1 MSSVAPGLGQS
12 PRGDAAFVPCVRV
25 ATESLMGPDFREIEM
40 PVIELAFD
48 YGASTARDPERERQA
63 RYLLESFGAI
73 ELACLDDYSAG
84 PESRADYVVR
94 VDEDVHGL
102 CGFTAYA
109 LPQLRALGWRVEVSA
124 DYPFQVVESEAPWY
138 ARVEPEAG
146 DWFNLELGIEIDG
159 GRVNLLPA
167 LLDLLD
173 RLPNSGRIESIIPG
187 GARCFALPIGDN
199 RYLPVAP
206 ERLRILVGVLRELYD
221 PEAGKKITFPAAKAA
236 CLASMDAAFGTGPRA
251 GALRWE
257 GATSVRDR
265 GHALVSKPPLEAVP
279 PPTLRASLR
288 PYQQEGLAWLQ
299 HLRAHEAGGVLADD
313 MGLGKTLQTIAHL
326 AAEKEAGRLDVPA
339 LVVAPTSLIGN
350 WRRELQRFAPNLRVA
365 VLYGPKRREVML
377 GLQHNDVVITTYSV
391 LVRDE
396 AVLAKR
402 PFSYLILDEAQ
413 AIKNPRS
420 QAHKAALGLEARHR
434 LCLSGTPVENSLSE
448 LWSLFEFL
456 MPGLLGDADWF
467 RHRYTNPIEREGNAE
482 RMTSLRAQVAPFI
495 LRRTKEEVAKDL
507 PPKTEIV
514 RAVEL
519 RGAQRDLYESLRV
532 AVHSEVRQA
541 IRRKGLAASTITI
554 LDALMKLRQVCCD
567 PRLLAGETAQE
578 VRESAKHDLLME
590 MLTQQLDRGRR
601 VLVFSQFA
609 SMLGLISQSLRRQG
623 IRYSELTGAT
633 TDRQR
638 AVDTFEQRQ
647 AEVFLISLKAGG
659 TGLNLTSADT
669 VIHYD
674 PWWNPAAQAQA
685 TDRAHRI
692 GQTRPVFVYKLIVA
706 GSVEERMLTLQRRK
720 QQLADGLL
728 GRAAEASLPLSQ
740 GEVEQLFAP
749 IVDDT

>member
-1 MSSVAPGLGQS
+1 MSSSVAS
-12 PRGDAAFVPCVRV
+12 PRGGAAFVPCVRV
-25 ATESLMGPDFREIEM
+25 GTEWLMGPAFQEVRL
-40 PVIELAFD
+40 PVIELSFD
-48 YGASTARDPERERQA
+48 HGGAPADPERERQA
-63 RYLLESFGAI
+63 RYLLESFGAV
-73 ELACLDDYSAG
+73 ELACLEDYAAG
-84 PESRADYVVR
+84 PGSRADYLVR

-102 CGFTAYA
+102 CSFSAYA
-109 LPQLRALGWRVEVSA
+109 LPQLRALGWRVEVAA
-124 DYPFQVVESEAPWY
+124 DYPFQVVEGEAPWY
-138 ARVEPEAG
+138 ARVEPEEGSG
-146 DWFNLELGIEIDG
+146 DWFNLELGIELAG

-173 RLPNSGRIESIIPG
+173 RLPNAGRIESIIPG
-187 GARCFALPIGDN
+187 GARCFALPLGDG
-199 RYLPVAP
+199 RYLPVPP

-221 PEAGKKITFPAAKAA
+221 PEEGRGAIAFSAAKAA
-236 CLASMDAAFGTGPRA
+236 CLATMDAAFARRGS
-251 GALRWE
+251 LRWE
-257 GATSVRDR
+257 GATAVRDR
-265 GHALVSKPPLEAVP
+265 GHALASRPAGETDPPAGLQA
-279 PPTLRASLR
+279 TLR

-299 HLRAHEAGGVLADD
+299 HLRAHDAGGVLADD

-326 AAEKEAGRLDVPA
+326 LAEKEAGRLDLPA
-339 LVVAPTSLIGN
+339 LVVTPTSLVGN
-350 WRRELQRFAPNLRVA
+350 WRRELQRFAPQLRVA
-365 VLYGPKRREVML
+365 ILYGPRRREAMP
-377 GLQHNDVVITTYSV
+377 GLARNDVVVTTYPV

-396 AVLAKR
+396 EALAKR
-402 PFSYLILDEAQ
+402 AWSTVILDEAQ

-420 QAHKAALGLEARHR
+420 QAHKAALALEARHR
-434 LCLSGTPVENSLSE
+434 LCLSGTPVENSLTE

-467 RHRYTNPIEREGNAE
+467 RHRFAHPIEREGNNE
-482 RMTSLRAQVAPFI
+482 RMSSLRAQVAPFI
-495 LRRTKEEVAKDL
+495 LRRNKEEVARDL
-507 PPKTEIV
+507 PPKTELV
-514 RAVEL
+514 RPVEL
-519 RGAQRDLYESLRV
+519 RGSQRDLYESLRV

-541 IRRKGLAASTITI
+541 IRRKGLAASAITI

-567 PRLLAGETAQE
+567 PRLLPGETAQQ

-590 MLTQQLDRGRR
+590 LLGQQLDRGRR

-609 SMLGLISQSLRRQG
+609 SMLALIGQSLRGAG
-623 IRYSELTGAT
+623 IRYTELTGAT
-633 TDRQR
+633 VDRQR
-638 AVDTFEQRQ
+638 AVDTFEQRR

-728 GRAAEASLPLSQ
+728 GRTGQGTLPLSER
-740 GEVEQLFAP
+740 EVEQLFSPMAEEA
-749 IVDDT
+749 